1 MPTEITKSAIDP
13 SWNTTIITAMDGGL
27 NTTTLPD
34 TLRGE
39 ESTVVENL
47 SLRNGRVRVD
57 TGSTIL
63 GSNNNTNGKFRT
75 TSIWESGGS
84 KVIIGITDETAV
96 KLVTIP
102 DGSQDWQYIPS
113 PTVAGYKASTL
124 VLTAAASAATIK
136 VVTGQAFADGEKIGI
151 MLTNGK
157 EHHATISGAPSV
169 DASGDTIT
177 ITPVLPSEAPS
188 SAAVKKRLALAGSI
202 DKAVSTTSV
211 PWGTAALG
219 VPWVVFTNGVDKPM
233 YFDGANI
240 ALVPNLTS
248 GGNITCE
255 IVTSYKG
262 TLILAN
268 CVVGGSV
275 KRNTIFW
282 SDIGDP
288 SVWDTGNSGYQAILE
303 EGEEI
308 SAMRTL
314 GPDMIVYGPRSITR
328 MAYVG
333 STNFLFAFAGAVS
346 GSSIGTVNIGEGIG
360 CVSPNALFS
369 TGDNH
374 IFLAPNGIYS
384 YSGGYSADLIS
395 QNVTKGYFDF
405 GGLIDSK
412 NIHRTFI
419 AYMEEHRE
427 LYFFIPINNL
437 SYTDTALVLDINSV
451 TGSASGL
458 SALTGGVSPRFR
470 TRKFPGPISGAGVC
484 ITQTSVT
491 WASAEGAWDDQ
502 PYTWG
507 DEFLGSDVPTVT
519 IGSSEAVLGRTGIK
533 GAPTGAPSENVFEP
547 VNISLIVSAGVG
559 AIVEI
564 PLAAGGYKESTI
576 KAITGS
582 PDQYFSINDP
592 ISDVTIYDLNA
603 DTIVYPSTGF
613 SIYECNYREA
623 NDLVNPGVSAGH
635 AIDWQIQTKDFSGF
649 SKELRTD
656 FIDAAIQ
663 GTSVNVSI
671 SRDSGNS
678 YSSLGD
684 ITQLHLRSR
693 SRLHN
698 QGVGDK
704 FRFKISGSAGNAEI
718 GVIAFRY
725 REEDKYRLV

>member
-1 MPTEITKSAIDP
+1 MPTEVTKSAIDP

-57 TGSTIL
+57 TGSLIL

-96 KLVTIP
+96 KLVTLAA
-102 DGSQDWQYIPS
+102 GSLDWQYIPS

-124 VLTAAASAATIK
+124 VLLAAEDAATIK
-136 VVTGQAFADGEKIGI
+136 VVTGQSFADGEKIGI
-151 MLTNGK
+151 ILTNGT
-157 EHHATISGAPSV
+157 EHHATIDGAPSV
-169 DASGDTIT
+169 TGGGDTIT
-177 ITPVLPSEAPS
+177 ITPVLPSEAPV
-188 SAAVKKRLALAGSI
+188 SASVKKRLVLAGSI
-202 DKAVSTTSV
+202 DKAVATTSV
-211 PWGTAALG
+211 PWGTAAVG
-219 VPWVVFTNGVDKPM
+219 TPWVVFTNGVDKPM
-233 YFDGANI
+233 YFDGTNI
-240 ALVPNLTS
+240 ALVPGLPS
-248 GGNITCE
+248 SGNITCE
-255 IVTSYKG
+255 VVTTYKG

-268 CVVGGSV
+268 CVVGGDS

-405 GGLIDSK
+405 GGLIDSTK
-412 NIHRTFI
+412 IHRAFI

-427 LYFFIPINNL
+427 LYFLIPITGN

-458 SALTGGVSPRFR
+458 SALTGGVNPRFR
-470 TRKFPGPISGAGVC
+470 VRKFAGPISGSGVC
-484 ITQTSVT
+484 VTQVALIWSAAVGT
-491 WASAEGAWDDQ
+491 WQEQ
-502 PYTWG
+502 PYTWNAS
-507 DEFLGSDVPTVT
+507 FLGSDAPTVT
-519 IGSSEAVLGRTGIK
+519 LGSSEAILGVTGIK

-547 VNISLIVSAGVG
+547 IDISLIVSAGVG
-559 AIVEI
+559 AIVDI
-564 PLAAGGYKESTI
+564 PLAAGGYRTTTI
-576 KAITGS
+576 KAITGA
-582 PDQYFSINDP
+582 PQYFSIDDP
-592 ISDVTIYDLNA
+592 ISDVTLYDINA
-603 DTIVYPSTGF
+603 NTIVYPSTGF
-613 SIYECNYREA
+613 GIYECNYREA
-623 NDLVNPGVSAGH
+623 TDLVNPGVSTGH

-663 GTSVNVSI
+663 GTSVDVSI
-671 SRDSGNS
+671 SRDSGDS
-678 YSSLGD
+678 YTSLGSV
-684 ITQLHLRSR
+684 TQLHLRSR

-698 QGVGDK
+698 QGVGDR
-704 FRFKISGSAGNAEI
+704 FRFRISGSTGNAEI
-718 GVIAFRY
+718 GVVAFRF